1 MSPLLLRLVFFGIA
15 TFAIV
20 TMAAFYAEADDTEA
34 LKSIPR
40 RFVRFYAA
48 CALLTLIVWSMG
60 AFLA

>member
-1 MSPLLLRLVFFGIA
+1 MSPLLLRLFFFAIA

-20 TMAAFYAEADDTEA
+20 TMAAFYAEADDREA

-40 RFVRFYAA
+40 RFARFYVA
-48 CALLTLIVWSMG
+48 CAVLTLVVWAMG